1 MFQPYST
8 DGKECIRSV
17 SRLDLNKRLIDSAEK
32 AGAKLHFDKQ
42 ITRFSPRSGELFFTD
57 DSKCSPLTVVATDGA
72 YSPIRRSIMNAPF
85 FDYTQKYHAHGYKE
99 LCIPPIE
106 GTTKHRLEVNAL
118 HIWPRGTYM
127 MIALPNT
134 DGSFTC
140 TLFMPLKGEPSLE
153 SLDTDEKVMAFF
165 HEKFADAV
173 PLMPTLLHDF
183 KNNPSASLMTISCFP
198 WSVDGRLALL
208 GDACH
213 ALVPF
218 FGQGMNCAFEDVFV
232 MDKCIDELAAS
243 TPGQQVP
250 WEKIYKKY
258 EVLRKPNADAILEL
272 ALDNYIEMRDKVADK
287 VFQFR
292 SKVAEKVGKA
302 FPNQFKTR
310 YELVSFSNIPY
321 TDCIKRGLVNDS
333 IIDELVKNITDFDPE
348 KVDLEHAKTL
358 VDKYFPSQH

>member
-8 DGKECIRSV
+8 DGKQCIRSV
-17 SRLDLNKRLIDSAEK
+17 SRLELNKRLIGCAES
-32 AGAKLHFDKQ
+32 AGAKMHFEKQ
-42 ITRFSPRSGELFFTD
+42 ITRFSPRTGELFFTD

-72 YSPIRRSIMNAPF
+72 YSPVRRSIMNAPF

-106 GTTKHRLEVNAL
+106 GTNKHRLEINSL

-153 SLDTDEKVMAFF
+153 SLSTDEKVMAFF
-165 HEKFADAV
+165 ADKFADAV

-183 KNNPSASLMTISCFP
+183 KSNPTSSLMTVSCFP
-198 WSVDGRLALL
+198 WSVDGKMALL

-232 MDKCIDELAAS
+232 MDECIQELA
-243 TPGQQVP
+243 GQGTTVP
-250 WEKIYKKY
+250 WEKVFQKY
-258 EVLRKPNADAILEL
+258 ENIRKPNADAILEL
-272 ALDNYIEMRDKVADK
+272 ALENYIEMRDKVADQ

-292 SKVAEKVGKA
+292 GKVAAKVGRA
-302 FPNQFKTR
+302 FPAQFKTR

-321 TDCIKRGLVNDS
+321 TECTKRGLINDS
-333 IIDELVKNITDFDPE
+333 IIDELVKGISDSDPE
-348 KVDLEHAKTL
+348 KVDLALAKIL
-358 VDKYFPSQH
+358 VDKHFPLK